1 MALMVILF
9 VGCGKEE
16 EEKLKI
22 CVNAAGQAGIDCLV
36 STWQEMEGGSEVE
49 FIIIPTDKY
58 EAEMKISELRT
69 ELMAGEGPDIFLL
82 ECEQPAQEEVRD
94 GLFVDLEK
102 TMETGLFLPLDEY
115 IENAKHMDTSGW
127 NQTVLDAGKTEEG
140 QVVLPLYYCLPAYV
154 FESSDLSGQEVP
166 NSWEELMAAE
176 NPVLKNAVKG
186 QTFSYFTYSFGDLAD
201 YQAGTLTFSEEELKS
216 YVEEFLAFE
225 IAVNEQEDM
234 QNLPEPIV
242 GGWISEDFF
251 YGGMGKAVEDQQTYV
266 SIPNREGSVTAMV
279 TMFAALNK
287 NTTKAEEAFA
297 LLDFLLSDEV
307 TSGRGFEGYGGTFD
321 LHPDTSV
328 NITVNQKAF
337 QERYCKN
344 DKAKT
349 AFETLNDRIEC
360 VRFYSAL
367 DRDLYNLRD
376 DVRIMSYKSEDTSY
390 IGDLVKT
397 TYETMQMRLAE

>member
-1 MALMVILF
+1 M
-9 VGCGKEE
+9 
-16 EEKLKI
+16 
-22 CVNAAGQAGIDCLV
+22 
-36 STWQEMEGGSEVE
+36 
-49 FIIIPTDKY
+49 
-58 EAEMKISELRT
+58 
-69 ELMAGEGPDIFLL
+69 
-82 ECEQPAQEEVRD
+82 
-94 GLFVDLEK
+94 
-102 TMETGLFLPLDEY
+102 
-115 IENAKHMDTSGW
+115 
-127 NQTVLDAGKTEEG
+127 
-140 QVVLPLYYCLPAYV
+140 
-154 FESSDLSGQEVP
+154 
-166 NSWEELMAAE
+166 
-176 NPVLKNAVKG
+176 
-186 QTFSYFTYSFGDLAD
+186 
-201 YQAGTLTFSEEELKS
+201 
-216 YVEEFLAFE
+216 
-225 IAVNEQEDM
+225 
-234 QNLPEPIV
+234 
-242 GGWISEDFF
+242 
-251 YGGMGKAVEDQQTYV
+251 
-266 SIPNREGSVTAMV
+266 
-279 TMFAALNK
+279 
-287 NTTKAEEAFA
+287 EEAFA